1 MRGEREK
8 SKGEPCGA
16 DVQDFVFLFFFPLS
30 RREMALEGKREIFGD
45 IYFWAGSWRDGE
57 GG

>member
-1 MRGEREK
+1 MSLVGLTRRIL
-8 SKGEPCGA
+8 S
-16 DVQDFVFLFFFPLS
+16 FFFFSLS

-57 GG
+57 GDREDDNGIWG